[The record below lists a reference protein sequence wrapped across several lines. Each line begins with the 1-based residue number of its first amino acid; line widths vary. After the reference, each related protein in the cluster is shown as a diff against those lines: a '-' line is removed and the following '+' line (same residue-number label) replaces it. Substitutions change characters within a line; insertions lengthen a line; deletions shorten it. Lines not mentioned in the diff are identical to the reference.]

1 MLKKI
6 SFILLLVAA
15 VYTAKAQTEEVLG
28 FVEEGVVLHNKG
40 DFKGAIEKFEEALK
54 IDKES
59 ALVNYEIANTY
70 FAMQQFDDAIKYAD
84 VIINAKKE
92 YVAQAYIIKGSAL
105 DMQSKTDDAIRAF
118 KKGIKINPKN
128 YLLHFNMALV
138 AFNGK
143 DYKTAQEAAIES
155 IKIKPEHSTSHLLLG
170 YVAAA
175 QNQRTPTILAMYY
188 FLLLEP
194 NTTRTQ
200 SALELLNKNL
210 SKGVTRE
217 GSKQININMPGGDD
231 ENGFR
236 SEELMISMLEATKNI
251 EENLGKTKDELF
263 VKNTQSLFKML
274 GEVKEKKKNFWW
286 DFYVSFFSSMATAQH
301 TEAFCYYITQTNES
315 EEIAKWIKENP
326 KKIGDFSDWY
336 GTYEIK

>member
-105 DMQSKTDDAIRAF
+105 DMQGKTDDAIRAF

-236 SEELMISMLEATKNI
+236 SVELMISMLEATKNI

-274 GEVKEKKKNFWW
+274 GEVKEKKKNFL
-286 DFYVSFFSSMATAQH
+286 
-301 TEAFCYYITQTNES
+301 
-315 EEIAKWIKENP
+315 IKN
-326 KKIGDFSDWY
+326 
-336 GTYEIK
+336 